1 MARQLQDRAAQA
13 ASGDGPVDLCIINT
27 CTVTGKASMQSRQ
40 AVRRATRANPNA
52 RIVVTGCY
60 AQTAPQEILDI
71 PGVDLVLGNDGKPRI
86 ADMVCNRPA
95 DPPSAAAAA
104 TAMLEDQRMSR
115 SGRTDRA
122 RPFLKI
128 QDGCNARCSYCI
140 VPVARG
146 VSRSLPV
153 EDALSSIERLNEAG
167 YPEIVLTGIHLGHY
181 GLDLDPPSNLLSLLK
196 AIRQLQSARRVRL
209 SSIEPQE
216 LTGDL
221 IRFVASAAAGPS
233 AICPHFH
240 VPLQSGDDDILRR
253 MNRPYTREFFR
264 ELILRIKHHLPDASV
279 GVDVLVGFPGESEAA
294 FENTCAL
301 LDELPVTYLH
311 VFPFSRRS
319 GTPADLLP
327 DQVPAAVL
335 KARCRQ
341 IRLIGYNKKLEYYTY
356 FINKTLEV
364 VAESIVDA
372 DNGWMKGTSANY
384 LPVMFR
390 GRAEQIRTIVPVRIE
405 RVDLQGGVTGT
416 VVS

>member
-1 MARQLQDRAAQA
+1 MQKFKIITLGCKVNQAESVTMARQLRDRAVEA

-60 AQTAPQEILDI
+60 AQTAPQEICDI

-86 ADMVCNRPA
+86 AEMICNRAVDLPF
-95 DPPSAAAAA
+95 AAA
-104 TAMLEDQRMSR
+104 TATSELEDQRR
-115 SGRTDRA
+115 TFSGQADRA
-122 RPFLKI
+122 RPFLKV

-153 EDALSSIERLNEAG
+153 EDALSSIERLNDAG

-181 GLDLDPPSNLLSLLK
+181 GLDLDPPSNLLSLMK
-196 AIRQLQSARRVRL
+196 RIRQLQSVRRVRL

-216 LTGDL
+216 LSPEL
-221 IRFVASAAAGPS
+221 IRFVAGAAVGPA

-240 VPLQSGDDDILRR
+240 VPLQSGDDEILQR
-253 MNRPYTREFFR
+253 MNRPYTRKFFR
-264 ELILRIKHHLPDASV
+264 ELILDINHHLPEASV

-294 FENTCAL
+294 FVNTCAL

-311 VFPFSRRS
+311 VFPFSRRK

-327 DQVPAAVL
+327 NQVPADVL
-335 KARCRQ
+335 KARCRR
-341 IRLIGYNKKLEYYTY
+341 IRLI
-356 FINKTLEV
+356 
-364 VAESIVDA
+364 
-372 DNGWMKGTSANY
+372 
-384 LPVMFR
+384 
-390 GRAEQIRTIVPVRIE
+390 
-405 RVDLQGGVTGT
+405 
-416 VVS
+416 